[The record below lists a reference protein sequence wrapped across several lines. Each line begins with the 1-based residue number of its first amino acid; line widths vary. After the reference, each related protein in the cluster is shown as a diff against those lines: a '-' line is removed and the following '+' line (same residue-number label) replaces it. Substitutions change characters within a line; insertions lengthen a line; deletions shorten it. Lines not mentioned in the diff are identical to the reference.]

1 MNFAARKS
9 ERLSA
14 AWAYVQP
21 AAPSVLTSIQILK
34 KRIIMKK
41 TNKWFGAAALA
52 ALCIIACTTSCKKD
66 KAQENTENTIAQQ
79 ENVTPVD
86 PYRQANEAFIDSI
99 GKADG
104 VHSLGAGISYRV
116 LTEGHGPKPSAQSTV
131 RVHYEGKLIDGNVFD
146 SSYERKEP
154 AEFPVGGVIEGWQ
167 YALKAMPA
175 GSTWEVYIPWY
186 YAYKEAGSGA
196 NIPPYSA
203 LVFKIELLDVLSNPA

>member
-1 MNFAARKS
+1 
-9 ERLSA
+9 
-14 AWAYVQP
+14 
-21 AAPSVLTSIQILK
+21 
-34 KRIIMKK
+34 MKK
-41 TNKWFGAAALA
+41 MNKWFGVAAIAVFGA
-52 ALCIIACTTSCKKD
+52 IACTTSCKKD
-66 KAQENTENTIAQQ
+66 KEQEATDSAIAQQ

-99 GKADG
+99 GKVEG

-116 LTEGHGPKPSAQSTV
+116 LTEGHGAKPSDQSTV
-131 RVHYEGKLIDGNVFD
+131 RVHYEGALIDGTVFD

-186 YAYKEAGSGA
+186 YAYKETGSGA
-196 NIPPYSA
+196 SIPPYSA